1 MLLSRRGP
9 AVRWLRRAGSLLY
22 RVIYGKDP
30 YVETWTFPPRSLS
43 IAREALGLNALQAYE
58 LAGRP
63 FGSGGDGWGHV
74 LHWSDLETSKKPIR
88 CTQVKLAVLISTGM
102 AVHARAAGSA
112 RALAELIM
120 FGPAPLSHYPPITP
134 VRHGDLDSQDLRRMM
149 DAYNVLCTAQR
160 QLKYHDTT
168 AALDRRLAES
178 VAELERWFDS

>member
-1 MLLSRRGP
+1 MLSRRGP
-9 AVRWLRRAGSLLY
+9 VVRRLRRAGSLFY

-30 YVETWTFPPRSLS
+30 YVETWTFPPRSLGT
-43 IAREALGLNALQAYE
+43 AREALGLDSLQAYE

-63 FGSGGDGWGHV
+63 FGGNGGGWGYV
-74 LHWSDLETSKKPIR
+74 LHWSGMETSKKPIR

-112 RALAELIM
+112 RPLAELIL

-134 VRHGDLDSQDLRRMM
+134 LRHGDLDSHDFRRILN
-149 DAYNVLCTAQR
+149 AYEVLCTAQR

-178 VAELERWFDS
+178 VAELDRWLDS